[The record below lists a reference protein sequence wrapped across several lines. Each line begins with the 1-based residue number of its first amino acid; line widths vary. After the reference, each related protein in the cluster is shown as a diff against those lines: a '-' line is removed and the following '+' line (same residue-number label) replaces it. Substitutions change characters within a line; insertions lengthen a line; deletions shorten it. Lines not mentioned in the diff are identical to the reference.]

1 MNRKPARKPTS
12 GGTAAGPR
20 RPPHRSTISLA
31 PELRAR
37 LEARGARSDKGHGPY
52 NYTRQLGRTLE
63 LFDSLLAK
71 SDPRQTNAMP
81 QDDYDLVVAA
91 LPDALM
97 LVTFHIAH
105 LGDFLFELPAFRARA
120 AELALDPQELRD
132 RINAYPFAEKVHLAQ
147 AAQIHHAAIASR

>member
-12 GGTAAGPR
+12 GGIAAGPR
-20 RPPHRSTISLA
+20 RRPHRSTISLA

-71 SDPRQTNAMP
+71 SDPRETHAMQ

-91 LPDALM
+91 LTDPLALE
-97 LVTFHIAH
+97 TFHITH
-105 LGDFLFELPAFRARA
+105 LGDYLFQLPAFRARA
-120 AELALDPQELRD
+120 GELAIDPQELRD
-132 RINAYPFAEKVHLAQ
+132 RVNAYPFAEKLHLAQ
-147 AAQIHHAAIASR
+147 AAQSHHAPGPSR